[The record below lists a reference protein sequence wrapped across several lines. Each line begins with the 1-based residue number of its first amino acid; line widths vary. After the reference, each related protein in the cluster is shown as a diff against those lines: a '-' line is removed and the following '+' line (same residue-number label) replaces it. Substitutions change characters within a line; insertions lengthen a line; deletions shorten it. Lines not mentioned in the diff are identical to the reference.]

1 MRLQFANKTLK
12 KKVDT
17 DIYNGSRIIRAQSFQ
32 FDLRGQVD
40 PGSQRSIFVFIENY
54 KKVFPEISMWIG
66 SL

>member
-40 PGSQRSIFVFIENY
+40 SGGQR
-54 KKVFPEISMWIG
+54 
-66 SL
+66 